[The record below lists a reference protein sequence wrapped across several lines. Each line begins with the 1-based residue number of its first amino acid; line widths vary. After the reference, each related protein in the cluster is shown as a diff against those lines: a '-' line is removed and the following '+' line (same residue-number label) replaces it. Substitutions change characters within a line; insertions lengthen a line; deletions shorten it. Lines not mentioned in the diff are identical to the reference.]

1 MISAFLTLPIPVQ
14 ISIVAVIVIP
24 ILVYWIGN
32 LYQRLRAMRA
42 LETRMAEFER
52 AGLGSAEGINLD
64 ALLTRQT
71 MDSVSNN
78 FLSQLQQ
85 DLRNRR

>member
-1 MISAFLTLPIPVQ
+1 MLSAFLSLPIPVQ
-14 ISIVAVIVIP
+14 ISIFAVIVIP

-42 LETRMAEFER
+42 LETTMAEFER

-78 FLSQLQQ
+78 FLSQLQH